1 MKKKLAVIFG
11 GRAAEHDVS
20 IVTGIQLIENSDKSK
35 YDIVPIYITREGE
48 WYTGDKLKSIEFIK
62 KFDKNDKSLTAAYL
76 SPVPGIGGLISM
88 GPVGGLFAKA
98 QKIIEVDVVIPAMHG
113 LNGEDGTLQGL
124 LELSDIPYASAGV
137 LGSSAGMD
145 KILMKST
152 FRGADIPVLES
163 EYFTRDEWEK
173 NQSKTL
179 ATLEKTLPYPM
190 FVKPANL
197 GSSIGISRADDR
209 EGLIKAIDI
218 AAQYD
223 RRIIVERAV
232 TSIMEINCS
241 CMGYGDSITAS
252 VCEQPVSWKEF
263 LTFDEK
269 YLRSNTS
276 KGMQSLARKIPAPI
290 SSELTQEIQAMS
302 IKIFKLLDC
311 KGVVR
316 IDYIIDSAQNKLYA
330 NEINTIPGSFAFYL
344 WEPLGISFSKL
355 IDTLVDDAIRA
366 NQDKRKSIFA
376 FDSDILKK
384 VNIGCTKGAK
394 GPKRVK

>member
-20 IVTGIQLIENSDKSK
+20 IVTGIQLIENADKSK
-35 YDIVPIYITREGE
+35 YEIIPVYITREGE
-48 WYTGDKLKSIEFIK
+48 WYTGEKLKSIEFIK
-62 KFDKNDKSLTAAYL
+62 KFDRNDKSITAAYL
-76 SPVPGIGGLISM
+76 SPVPGIGGLVCM
-88 GPVGGLFAKA
+88 GPSGGLFAKA
-98 QKIIEVDVVIPAMHG
+98 QKVIEVDVVIPAMHG

-152 FRGADIPVLES
+152 FKGADIPVIES
-163 EYFTRDEWEK
+163 DYFTRDEWTK
-173 NQSKTL
+173 NQSEIL
-179 ATLEKTLPYPM
+179 SVLEKSLPYPM

-197 GSSIGISRADDR
+197 GSSIGISRANDR

-218 AAQYD
+218 AGEYD

-241 CMGYGDSITAS
+241 CMGYGDAIAAS

-269 YLRSNTS
+269 YLRSDSS

-290 SSELTQEIQAMS
+290 SKERTEEIQALS
-302 IKIFKLLDC
+302 VKIFKLLDC

-316 IDYIIDSAQNKLYA
+316 IDYIIDTAQDKLYA

-344 WEPLGISFSKL
+344 WEPLGVTFSAL
-355 IDTLVDDAIRA
+355 IDTLVNDAIKA
-366 NQDKRKSIFA
+366 NQDKRKSTFA

-384 VNIGCTKGAK
+384 VNIGGTKGSK
-394 GPKRVK
+394 STKRVK